1 MKRANHQ
8 YNFWLRCSALHLL
21 MLTVL
26 LGVAPALAHGQAV
39 ANSQAVATKAAVP
52 KVAFEKI
59 KLKNAKGKTA
69 FSLKPQ
75 PDGAKLVD
83 GKEKEVA
90 RYKLSPGKLKIKDAN
105 DKTLAYII
113 MAHPHLHIEDA
124 KQEERLWKLQRQS
137 DGDWKLER
145 RNDTLVY
152 RIKKR
157 SYGFEIE
164 TPKKQSLHKV
174 KFKSGKTSLRD
185 AKDQTVLS
193 TKNKIDPLALS
204 CLGLEAV
211 KDQRIRFGLAVAML
225 VQQGK

>member
-1 MKRANHQ
+1 MMPNGFSRDILKRRLLAIVVLVSFAATSTQ
-8 YNFWLRCSALHLL
+8 AQTATASKSAI
-21 MLTVL
+21 
-26 LGVAPALAHGQAV
+26 
-39 ANSQAVATKAAVP
+39 P
-52 KVAFEKI
+52 KVTFKKI
-59 KLKNAKGKTA
+59 KFKDAKGKNA

-75 PDGAKLVD
+75 ADGAKLVD
-83 GKEKEVA
+83 GQEKEVA
-90 RYKLSPGKLKIKDAN
+90 RYKLSPGKLKVKDAN

-113 MAHPHLHIEDA
+113 MAKPHLHIEDA
-124 KQEERLWKLQRQS
+124 KQEERLWKVQRQS

-157 SYGFEIE
+157 SYGYEIE

-185 AKDQTVLS
+185 AKEQTVIS
-193 TKNKIDPLALS
+193 TKNKIDPLAMS

-211 KDQRIRFGLAVAML
+211 KDQRVRFGLAVAML
-225 VQQGK
+225 IQQGK